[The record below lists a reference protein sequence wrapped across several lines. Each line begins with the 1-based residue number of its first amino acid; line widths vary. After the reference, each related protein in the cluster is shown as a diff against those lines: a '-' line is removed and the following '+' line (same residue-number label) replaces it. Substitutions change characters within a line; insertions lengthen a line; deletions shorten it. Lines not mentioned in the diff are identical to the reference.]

1 MVLEKSSLIIHIP
14 RLLGLGLQ
22 VQLRK
27 KWRMQVRA
35 EAMQGRVTTSSSK
48 RSSYT
53 AYGHDKQYN
62 SHSTCKFQENSLG
75 IPASMSGIPSEV
87 SLLSEF
93 LLNIQHVKMHLLEVL
108 VAMTSQPETCERAHR
123 TFRNMAHNG
132 RSFH

>member
-75 IPASMSGIPSEV
+75 ILTQHSTCQNASFGGLGGNDV
-87 SLLSEF
+87 T
-93 LLNIQHVKMHLLEVL
+93 
-108 VAMTSQPETCERAHR
+108 A
-123 TFRNMAHNG
+123 RNV
-132 RSFH
+132 